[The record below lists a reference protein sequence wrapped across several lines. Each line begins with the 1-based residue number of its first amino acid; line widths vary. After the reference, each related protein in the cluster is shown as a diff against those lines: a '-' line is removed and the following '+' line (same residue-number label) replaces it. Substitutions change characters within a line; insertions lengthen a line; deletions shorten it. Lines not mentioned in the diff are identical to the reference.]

1 MRNTKGARASVR
13 ALRCETL
20 EARQLLAV
28 VGDPTLALVPADPF
42 DQTLLAPAAALD
54 TAATNTD
61 TSSDQ
66 LLVGAAALPD
76 PGSASVF
83 DVRDY
88 GAVGDGLTDD
98 SAAIIAALSAAD
110 AAGGAAVY
118 FSAGTYLVNQTLPLY
133 QNVYHYGDGIGVSII
148 QQGESATGSL
158 FKSAATDIFNFGGFT
173 DLTLRGETS
182 HSYIGIDLSL
192 VTGYLGIYHIDSIE
206 VDGFDTG
213 YYGAPFEY
221 QNMTTRS
228 TFKNNTHA
236 GAVVFEN
243 PYIYDCSFINNE
255 VGLTGRLID
264 AFLVN
269 NVFTGNDI
277 GLAGS
282 SGQRISQS
290 TISSNIF
297 SGNTQI
303 GMVIDDQN
311 TVNNNLIDSGSLT
324 TPAQYGIFV
333 REDLNVFS
341 GNQFGQPG
349 NSPHHDFS
357 QAAIYFSDIDRF
369 GNPHAGGTFGY
380 NTIVTENYFVAEAG
394 SAIVAAPNMSLIG
407 ASILANTFELH
418 GQAAL
423 VLNANSTS
431 WVRANVISDN
441 HFVLAANMSQPVVQI
456 ARSFY
461 GNSLQNNT
469 FTVLPGITSAGL
481 VDLDG
486 RGTIFLGNTATGVTI
501 GDQPWRFNLVDAQT
515 TVLDNQA
522 LNTNNQQVGL
532 FTDQGTATVSAA
544 VTVVYVPFSA
554 DFALVPS
561 VADFRVSIV
570 GDPGNT
576 TALWVSSIT
585 AQGFVLNLN
594 QAPGTGSIQVDWS
607 VASQSYT
614 GVPSAAVPPGD
625 PPASATLPPL
635 PIPDLSALP
644 TFNVKDYG
652 AWGWGGH
659 DDTSAVLAAIN
670 AASLAGGGIVY
681 VPKGLYTVNS
691 TLPLLAGVYFQGDG
705 ANVSQLSQGA
715 TATGPMFQAPSSAAF
730 DRGGFLDLT
739 LNGKV
744 TKDTIGVDFTT
755 VTGPLTNIYIDH
767 AVIINFLS
775 GYLGAAN
782 EQQTL
787 MTNSLFGGGQIGI
800 VVNGDP
806 IIANCRFNGAQ
817 VGIAG
822 NLNGATITANYFSSD
837 ALGIAPVSENTQRI
851 QNSVVSGNVFTG
863 NSLIGLIVDND
874 NTIYGN
880 IINGSTAATPAL
892 AGLVIRGD
900 NNFVSS
906 NSFGLESGSPTL
918 ITHDFSVA
926 NIVFS
931 STDWTGNPQ
940 PNGRLGSG
948 TLIQHNKF
956 TAQTGPAIVGPAATS
971 LTGVSIV
978 GNSFGLLGHA
988 GIVLNADSGYSVDG
1002 VTIADN
1008 NFVIKANLTEAVLQ
1022 LSRTDS
1028 GNQITGNVFRATGGV
1043 VSNNMVDIDAVG
1055 TAFVGN
1061 RGTNISVGQ
1070 APWVIRAIDAGT
1082 TVRSNLAVDIE
1093 DNEVGMTEL
1102 SGIRSITAGETSVP
1116 VTFAKPFALAPNAE
1130 TIQFMFASSP
1140 GSATTAWATNVS
1152 ATGFT
1157 LNLDRA
1163 PGATIFVGWSAKGVE
1178 GITAGVPTAGIQGPA
1193 NAFRGALQTFTL
1205 LASDGLSTA
1214 YEFTIDWGDGSAP
1227 QVFSGP
1233 SGMQV
1238 THAFGSVGS
1247 RAVSIVAKSTYGLL
1261 SATVTTNVVVT
1272 AVQLMANQQ
1281 NPSRRDLSWA
1291 GTAGA
1296 DEVAFQQI
1304 NATTIRVIT
1313 LKENGVAKN
1322 YIETISGVTGR
1333 VLSNGGAGNDVLDAS
1348 GLTSTQA
1355 TLDGGTESNTLYGG
1369 AAADILIG
1377 GANFKA
1383 KANGP
1388 EGQQGDNVVIGG
1400 AGDDTIY
1407 GNAINGGEGKGGNN
1421 ILLGG
1426 AGNDTIYGNW
1436 ADGGEAGGFN
1446 ILVGGA
1452 NSDTLYDYKA
1462 ADGAEGLASIM
1473 IAGNTSL
1480 SVSDLK
1486 TIMSEWSSA
1495 RSYITRLENILGVGT
1510 GPRNNG
1516 NVFLQPGVT
1525 VTNDAAVDQLWG
1537 STGGTGLNW
1546 FWYVLAVDQI
1556 HRAKA
1561 GETHTTF

>member
-561 VADFRVSIV
+561 VSDFRVSIV

-730 DRGGFLDLT
+730 DRGGFLDLS
-739 LNGKV
+739 LNGKA

-767 AVIINFLS
+767 AVFINFLV
-775 GYLGAAN
+775 GYQGAAN

-787 MTNSLFGGGQIGI
+787 MTNSLFGGGAVGI
-800 VVNGDP
+800 AVNGDP
-806 IIANCRFNGAQ
+806 MIVNCRFNGTQ
-817 VGIAG
+817 VGISG
-822 NLNGATITANYFSSD
+822 SLNGATIVSNYFSSN
-837 ALGIAPVSENTQRI
+837 AIGMMPSEGSRFR
-851 QNSVVSGNVFTG
+851 NSVIGANVFTG
-863 NSLIGLIVDND
+863 NALLGLIIDND

-900 NNFVSS
+900 NNTISS
-906 NSFGLESGSPTL
+906 NNFGLESGAPGVMTL
-918 ITHDFSVA
+918 DFSVG
-926 NIVFS
+926 NVVFS
-931 STDWTGNPQ
+931 STDWTGGPH
-940 PNGRLGSG
+940 PGGSFGSG
-948 TLIQHNKF
+948 NVIEHNNF
-956 TAQTGPAIVGPAATS
+956 TAQSGPALVGPADTS
-971 LTGVSIV
+971 LTGVSII
-978 GNSFGLLGHA
+978 GNSFGLLGQA
-988 GIVLNADSGYSVDG
+988 GILLNSDPGYSVDG
-1002 VTIADN
+1002 VIIADN
-1008 NFVIKANLTEAVLQ
+1008 SFVLKNHLTATVLQ
-1022 LSRTDS
+1022 IANTQT
-1028 GNQITGNVFRATGGV
+1028 GNQITGNLFRADGGI
-1043 VSNNMVDIDAVG
+1043 VSATMVDIDAIG

-1061 RGTNISVGQ
+1061 RATNITVG
-1070 APWVIRAIDAGT
+1070 AKPWIFRAIDAGT
-1082 TVRSNLAVDIE
+1082 TVAANLAVDTA
-1093 DNEVGMTEL
+1093 DNEVGMTET
-1102 SGIRSITAGETSVP
+1102 SGLKSITAGQTSVP
-1116 VTFAKPFALAPNAE
+1116 ITFSSPFALVPDVANVHL
-1130 TIQFMFASSP
+1130 MFATWP
-1140 GSATTAWATNVS
+1140 GAATTAWATNVT

-1157 LNLDRA
+1157 LNLDHA
-1163 PGATIFVGWSAKGVE
+1163 PGTTIFVGWSVYGSDFVATS
-1178 GITAGVPTAGIQGPA
+1178 IPTAEVQGPA
-1193 NAFRGALQTFTL
+1193 TALRDFPQTFTL
-1205 LASDGLSTA
+1205 LASDGASTSFD
-1214 YEFTIDWGDGSAP
+1214 FTIDWGDGSSP
-1227 QVFSGP
+1227 QLVTGP
-1233 SGMQV
+1233 SGTQV
-1238 THAFGSVGS
+1238 THTFSTVGPHVVSVIAGT
-1247 RAVSIVAKSTYGLL
+1247 TYGVTSLP
-1261 SATVTTNVVVT
+1261 ATTTVAVT
-1272 AVQLMANQQ
+1272 AVQLVPN
-1281 NPSRRDLSWA
+1281 SGLLDLSWA

-1296 DEVAFQQI
+1296 DEVQFQQLD
-1304 NATTIRVIT
+1304 ATTIRVVT
-1313 LKENGVAKN
+1313 LTENGLATN
-1322 YIETISGVTGR
+1322 YSETFSGITGR
-1333 VLSNGGAGNDVLDAS
+1333 VLANGGAGSDVLNAS
-1348 GLTSTQA
+1348 ALSSIHA
-1355 TLDGGTESNTLYGG
+1355 TLDGGADSNTLYGG
-1369 AAADILIG
+1369 AAGDILIG
-1377 GANFKA
+1377 GANGA
-1383 KANGP
+1383 
-1388 EGQQGDNVVIGG
+1388 EGRQGDNVIIAGDGTNTIYGNGIAGLKGTIGG
-1400 AGDDTIY
+1400 NNLIVGGSGSDTIY
-1407 GNAINGGEGKGGNN
+1407 GSFATVSSNGGEGGRNLIIAG
-1421 ILLGG
+1421 GG
-1426 AGNDTIYGNW
+1426 ADVVY
-1436 ADGGEAGGFN
+1436 
-1446 ILVGGA
+1446 
-1452 NSDTLYDYKA
+1452 SSQQ
-1462 ADGAEGLASIM
+1462 ADGAEGGNGSVIVSGSTLPSLNQSALLSI
-1473 IAGNTSL
+1473 L
-1480 SVSDLK
+1480 
-1486 TIMSEWSSA
+1486 SEWTSGRDYA
-1495 RSYITRLENILGVGT
+1495 TRVENILGLGT
-1510 GPRNNG
+1510 GPRSNG
-1516 NVFLQPGVT
+1516 NNFLLPGINVT
-1525 VTNDAAVDQLWG
+1525 GDAVVDQLYG
-1537 STGGTGLNW
+1537 DSNGDPNW
-1546 FWYVLAVDQI
+1546 FLYTLIVDQI
-1556 HRAKA
+1556 NRDKV
-1561 GETHTTF
+1561 GEIQTSID